1 MSKAEEI
8 LVLQHRHTDQTL
20 LVPLQ
25 KYRKYSADK
34 YRNWKLKGQ
43 GAFITPPRI
52 NMGSAEETS
61 WPARP
66 EGLS

>member
-1 MSKAEEI
+1 MSKAEEM

-25 KYRKYSADK
+25 KYRKYSADR

-43 GAFITPPRI
+43 GAFIAPPRVGP
-52 NMGSAEETS
+52 GSAEEIS
-61 WPARP
+61 WPIRS